1 MPPPEQLCR
10 GQSPLRAHP
19 AAFGRH
25 RVKAPPA
32 KRVAPGDAPGGEQ
45 QALDA
50 AMGLDG
56 FYAIL
61 AAGGGKAAVAMS
73 TMCGQLGALKKDGLM
88 EKLRILKRKPLLG
101 RGLRALL
108 IHKGTKHYS
117 MRKSNPTRFES
128 FVNS

>member
-1 MPPPEQLCR
+1 MKYTPNPMQTNDITLSDDLVALTELI
-10 GQSPLRAHP
+10 
-19 AAFGRH
+19 AANVH
-25 RVKAPPA
+25 DVW
-32 KRVAPGDAPGGEQ
+32 
-45 QALDA
+45 
-50 AMGLDG
+50 
-56 FYAIL
+56 
-61 AAGGGKAAVAMS
+61 AAG
-73 TMCGQLGALKKDGLM
+73 LGALKKDGLM